1 MPANSSSGL
10 SRPVTLSMHL
20 NFGARD
26 MLGFSG
32 SCFNYAQPM
41 TAQRGGP
48 ITQLFYLPNVP
59 TMLEWV
65 AYYLIYYSHKR
76 PAPLQVGRNR
86 RDYRTA
92 EIRSEHYDCSTPMAP
107 ARHTVTI

>member
-48 ITQLFYLPNVP
+48 ITQLFY
-59 TMLEWV
+59 
-65 AYYLIYYSHKR
+65 
-76 PAPLQVGRNR
+76 
-86 RDYRTA
+86 
-92 EIRSEHYDCSTPMAP
+92 
-107 ARHTVTI
+107 